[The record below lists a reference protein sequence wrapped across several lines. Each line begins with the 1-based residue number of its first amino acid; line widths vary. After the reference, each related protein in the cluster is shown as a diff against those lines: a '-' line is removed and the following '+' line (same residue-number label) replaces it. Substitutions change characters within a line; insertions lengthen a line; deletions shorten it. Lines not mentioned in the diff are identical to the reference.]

1 MIMETYVGIRTANN
15 QSDLA
20 YFPRNHTHFW
30 MDFYFKTNH
39 ILFTLEPVDDEEPW
53 VEFSLE
59 DNVSDR
65 IVELPGVCG
74 FQ

>member
-1 MIMETYVGIRTANN
+1 MNY
-15 QSDLA
+15 
-20 YFPRNHTHFW
+20 
-30 MDFYFKTNH
+30 YFKTNY
-39 ILFTLEPVDDEEPW
+39 ILFTLEPVDDEEPR